1 MKFYINYI
9 LFLIFFSCDFVANK
23 ELVVEELVSNDLKTF
38 NWNDVDTYPRFQN
51 CDTIINKELN
61 FNCFVNTITSKLQA
75 NLINNSVVVN
85 SSISDT
91 LIVNFNVTN
100 KGDIVLSQ
108 LSNES
113 MISEL
118 NVLID
123 SIFKLTVSDLP
134 KLYPAIKRGQ
144 PVKTKFVLPVLI
156 STTD

>member
-9 LFLIFFSCDFVANK
+9 LILIFFSCDFTSNK
-23 ELVVEELVSNDLKTF
+23 ELVVEDLVSNDLKTF

-51 CDTIINKELN
+51 CDTIINKESN
-61 FNCFVNTITSKLQA
+61 FDCFVNTITSNLQS

-85 SSISDT
+85 SSLSDT
-91 LIVNFNVTN
+91 LIINFNVTN
-100 KGDIVLSQ
+100 KGNIVLSE

-113 MISEL
+113 VISEL

-123 SIFKLTVSDLP
+123 SIFKHTVLDLP

-144 PVKTKFVLPVLI
+144 PVKTKFILPILI

>member
-9 LFLIFFSCDFVANK
+9 LFLIFFSCDFTSNK
-23 ELVVEELVSNDLKTF
+23 ELVVEDLVSNDLKTF
-38 NWNDVDTYPRFQN
+38 NWNDVDSYPRFQN
-51 CDTIINKELN
+51 CDTIINKESN
-61 FNCFVNTITSKLQA
+61 FDCFVNTITSNLQS

-85 SSISDT
+85 SSLSDT
-91 LIVNFNVTN
+91 LIINFNVTN
-100 KGDIVLSQ
+100 KGDIVLSE

-113 MISEL
+113 VISEL

-123 SIFKLTVSDLP
+123 SIFKHTVSDLP

-144 PVKTKFVLPVLI
+144 PVKTKFILPILI

>member
-9 LFLIFFSCDFVANK
+9 LFLIFFSCDFTSNK
-23 ELVVEELVSNDLKTF
+23 ELVVEDLVSNDLKTF

-51 CDTIINKELN
+51 CDTIINKESN
-61 FNCFVNTITSKLQA
+61 FDCFVNTITSNLQS

-85 SSISDT
+85 SSLSDT
-91 LIVNFNVTN
+91 LIINFNVTN
-100 KGDIVLSQ
+100 KGNIVLSE

-113 MISEL
+113 VISEL

-123 SIFKLTVSDLP
+123 SIFKNTVSDLP

-144 PVKTKFVLPVLI
+144 PVKTKFILPILI

>member
-9 LFLIFFSCDFVANK
+9 LFLIFFSCDFTSNK
-23 ELVVEELVSNDLKTF
+23 ELVVEDLVSNDLKTF

-51 CDTIINKELN
+51 CDTIINKESN
-61 FNCFVNTITSKLQA
+61 FDCFVNTITSNLQS

-85 SSISDT
+85 SSLSDT
-91 LIVNFNVTN
+91 LIINFSVTN
-100 KGDIVLSQ
+100 KGDIVLSE

-113 MISEL
+113 VISEL

-123 SIFKLTVSDLP
+123 SIFKHTVSDLP

-144 PVKTKFVLPVLI
+144 PVKTKFILPILI